1 MKILFFESKKF
12 PVENKCCKTASPL
25 GGRRLNR
32 IFKNGRTWLQKFTT
46 AFPLVYAG
54 PYEMVTTVI
63 KQSISVTLYLN
74 HVLVCEEL
82 EVNRLS

>member
-54 PYEMVTTVI
+54 PYEMVTPLI
-63 KQSISVTLYLN
+63 KQSISVVLDLN
-74 HVLVCEEL
+74 HVPEYEEL
-82 EVNRLS
+82 